1 MANAND
7 VLDDDDFE
15 KLLNSFI
22 NDSDLGD
29 TNNSSGGSSTEKIN
43 QLKENNLTFS
53 ASDNKKDV
61 SDLETTANNQT
72 TSDDYDDD
80 DGETIDYT
88 TILNEA
94 DQKVNEEITQDVVN
108 GDDFDQLLVSSL
120 QEAKDEAQQESNQPA
135 LGSDESELAQA
146 FVNFYNSVNKLS
158 TQYLNKEYECYFEID
173 DLYPNYKPSIVN
185 ILADDVANGWVLLTK
200 MFPQEIGNFPL
211 NSSDEAFLNF
221 AEKLN
226 NSDLQL
232 AVISYVEIMIDI
244 ESCELSYQA
253 KFLKYQEKHIKRI
266 MYEEYLNRK
275 ERQRKFTEALAAKN
289 FPVDAERLISNYF
302 RVAQKDVDGA
312 FKALTTNPAIF
323 APIDFSKIKPR
334 WFGLVK
340 VTPKDGIRVNL
351 EIGNFL
357 KRLKV

>member
-1 MANAND
+1 MADD
-7 VLDDDDFE
+7 VLEDDDFE

-29 TNNSSGGSSTEKIN
+29 ANNSSGVSATEKIS
-43 QLKENNLTFS
+43 QLKESNTNT
-53 ASDNKKDV
+53 AAGDDKDGIID
-61 SDLETTANNQT
+61 SETMLSGQENSNY
-72 TSDDYDDD
+72 SDD

-88 TILNEA
+88 TMLSAA
-94 DQKVNEEITQDVVN
+94 DQKVNEEIAQETIN
-108 GDDFDQLLVSSL
+108 NDDMDQMLVSSL
-120 QEAKDEAQQESNQPA
+120 QDAKEEAQQEKEQPI

-146 FVNFYNSVNKLS
+146 FINYYNSVNKLS
-158 TQYLNKEYECYFEID
+158 TQYLNQEYDCYFEID
-173 DLYPNYKPSIVN
+173 DLYPNYKPSIGR
-185 ILADDVANGWVLLTK
+185 ILADDVAKGWVLLTK

-232 AVISYVEIMIDI
+232 AVISYVEIMIDM

-275 ERQRKFTEALAAKN
+275 ERQRKFTEALAAKG